1 MEFLSA
7 CGNIIVS
14 SLNLRIF
21 KQFVFPARHIDF
33 HKVLIDDPS
42 GTEVQMSHLRIS
54 HLSLR
59 KSHSLAAGL
68 KMRMWIFRAE
78 RIDIWCALSVDCVC
92 PVMLALAPTVED
104 HKKYFFTHIVCFF
117 CRFE

>member
-7 CGNIIVS
+7 LRHIVVGG
-14 SLNLRIF
+14 LDFRIF
-21 KQFVFPARHIDF
+21 EQLVLPARHINF
-33 HKVLIDDPS
+33 HKVLINDPS

-104 HKKYFFTHIVCFF
+104 HKKYFFTHIVLFF